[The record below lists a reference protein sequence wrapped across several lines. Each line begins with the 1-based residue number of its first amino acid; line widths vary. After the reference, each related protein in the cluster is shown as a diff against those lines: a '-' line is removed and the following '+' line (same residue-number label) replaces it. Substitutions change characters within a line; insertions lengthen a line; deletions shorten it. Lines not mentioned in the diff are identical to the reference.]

1 MIDSWDGRVMSVWPA
16 VRIAVRNF
24 LSVASLAS
32 LLFAAMLF
40 SAPPA
45 HAQSVTTAFNLDTNF
60 PNYEID
66 AIAVN
71 TETNKIYV
79 ATQFSSAAHSGR
91 IFVLDG
97 STNQVLT
104 SFSDTSS
111 DADQP
116 IAIAINPVTN
126 MIYVANTGGGASGG
140 SVTVINGATDTY
152 VTTMSDG
159 NSLAPQALVVNPL
172 TNIIYVANNSSGNVT
187 MYNGATN
194 TSLGTFGVGTGP
206 VALALNTVMTPALLY
221 VVNSGVVGGN
231 TMNNGSIQVV
241 DTTNVNTPTT
251 VTDSNAT
258 NPIAVAVDVV
268 SGLAYVAENTPASLT
283 VISGSSFMTNI
294 KDTGAASTPRS
305 VAVNP
310 LTHRVYVA
318 DVGGGSGTVSIF
330 QGTTYQ
336 ATITMTDGP
345 NVVAVDTSTDIAYAV
360 DDAGQIAVINGAT
373 QTASTPYLQTSAG
386 LEVVAV
392 NPVTHRAYVAIDNQ
406 GNEVSMAIVDGATN
420 ATTSIGVESEPWAV
434 AVNPAT
440 NMIYVANFD
449 DDDVTVIDGATNQK
463 VGDPSTGE
471 GPDALVVDPVNN
483 LIYVANFDSSSLTVI
498 DGATNNTAS
507 LSFQSTPITPDSLA
521 INPVL
526 NTVYGASSGS
536 NLSFSF
542 PSSFGSQNVFDG
554 GFVFGGATPLA
565 TATNPATG
573 YNFTLLKTG
582 SGSPFLTVEDQT
594 APQGFYY
601 RPCGASAPI
610 TMDVNP
616 TANSIFIPCSDG
628 TINVLPSVDVF
639 GDGNATIIP
648 LPSGYVGPYSA
659 VAVNPIT
666 NMAYVA
672 DSGPN
677 PPPNSLTSN
686 LYVINGANNTVT
698 ATVLVGLNP
707 TSIAVNIA
715 SNKIYVLSTGGTPSL
730 TIVDGLTNT
739 VLGTIPVGASGQV
752 AARNYEVAANP
763 ATGNIYGLNF
773 GGDNAE
779 VVTENTPAIACNP
792 SACLTTTIQPF
803 DNNTVFTS
811 LPTFSFTAQNH
822 LTFSAVT
829 GVYFQ
834 VDTWQ
839 GVWNPTQLN
848 SGVYTPLHPLA
859 APIPPGFHM
868 LYAFATSGDDASTSS
883 FVGLQSS
890 PLVGPIAS
898 YGFLVAPPIAGAQ
911 QNLFFGT
918 VAVGA
923 SGGTQT
929 AYLANN
935 GQATLTYSYTITG
948 PNANDFVPNGSG
960 NQPCD
965 NSGQVLAVSYCALS
979 IDFVPSTVGG
989 ESAVLTW
996 TDNSLATG
1004 TNTTQVVNLT
1014 GTGANVTA
1022 PTILTG
1028 PSDPTSS
1035 TSATFTF
1042 NDSDAGVTSFTCQ
1055 LDGGSAASCVS
1066 GVTYNGLEVTSHTF
1080 TVYGT
1085 ASGVNSPTSTY
1096 NWTITAAS
1104 FSPFNLTLIGF
1115 GSGTVTGDNNIF
1127 CQEAAGLTS
1136 GNCSTDV
1143 TGNSEMLTAQPDPGF
1158 SFGGWGGAAASC
1170 GTTLTCAVPVIG
1182 QSTTAIASFVSGP
1195 VTINVT
1201 FTPSTTPQTQEA
1213 IFDCPTNDNPCTSPN
1228 AHALALTVQGVTTG
1242 FTMSV
1247 VAHEISPF
1255 QANGDCSSGNTVLT
1269 DFDCRFVSFFTF
1281 GPDGSGGEVVPL
1293 CDPYSNGNCI
1303 YYTAEYCVPQVSGP
1317 CVPTPGAEPPATSY
1331 QSPVNWEITWND
1343 DTYVPPSPYQ
1353 PTPRLYDDPDSQ
1365 VNNTDPYGT
1374 SCTTAMQING
1384 SPTSPAIFC
1393 QFVYDITT
1401 NFIPGQKVDS
1411 GIGGTTRQFNDV
1423 VVAFPVALN
1432 PTFLDA
1438 ASVGTIDA
1446 PATIGFTNTITAPA
1460 NPITNVTLNDPLPP
1474 GPGTPVTWM
1483 FSPAYTGP
1491 GTCLLNGMAGSQV
1504 LSCNFGNLAATQVV
1518 SVGVTAT
1525 NAPAGQYLN
1534 ASTVTSNNGSVQ
1546 KQTLLSIATVTV
1558 QALQSEFGGLSGSQT
1573 AAFGAP
1579 VNLSG
1584 TISANDPVYPPT
1596 TESVSI
1602 TIAGVTQK
1610 AAIGALGVFKATFTN
1625 IPASTTPYVITY
1637 QYAGDANFAPV
1648 TNTST
1653 TLTVSRVNSTTT
1665 ITSNTPNPSTT
1676 GQVVTVGFK
1685 VTGVTG
1691 ATVPTGSVTI
1701 TAKLSATTVTCSGA
1715 LTSGAGS
1722 CPVTLSTA
1730 GAWTLTASYGGDTN
1744 YNAGV
1749 STGTSQTVNTAGST
1763 LKFSPS
1769 ALNFGTVYVGT
1780 TELELLTITNT
1791 GSSMVTFS
1799 SFSIASISG
1808 DDSSGF
1814 LGVAFCPK
1822 TLNAGKSC
1830 TIIMS
1835 FTADSNVT
1843 KTHAANLVIV
1853 DNGAGSPQMVLMS
1866 ATVINPIASLSPS
1879 SLNFGTVKTNT
1890 TSAAKTITLTNTG
1903 TTALTV
1909 STVSV
1914 SGNFALAT
1922 GTSCAHGTMLT
1933 PNAHCSILVT
1943 FKPTSKGSKSGT
1955 LTVTDNA
1962 LHGTSTAGLS
1972 GTGN

>member
-1 MIDSWDGRVMSVWPA
+1 MIDTRDGRVMSAWPA

-24 LSVASLAS
+24 LSMASLAS
-32 LLFAAMLF
+32 LVFAAMLF

-45 HAQSVTTAFNLDTNF
+45 HAQSVTAAFNLDTNF
-60 PNYEID
+60 PGYEID

-79 ATQFSSAAHSGR
+79 ATQFISSASHSGR

-97 STNQVLT
+97 STNQTLT

-116 IAIAINPVTN
+116 FAIAINPVTN

-140 SVTVINGATDTY
+140 SVTVINGATDTI

-159 NSLAPQALVVNPL
+159 NSLVPQALVVNPL

-187 MYNGATN
+187 MYSGATN

-231 TMNNGSIQVV
+231 TINNGSIQVV

-283 VISGSSFMTNI
+283 VISGSSFMSNI

-330 QGTTYQ
+330 QSTTYQ
-336 ATITMTDGP
+336 ATVTMTDGP

-360 DDAGQIAVINGAT
+360 DDAGHIAVINGAT
-373 QTASTPYLQTSAG
+373 GTAFSPMLQTSAG

-392 NPVTHRAYVAIDNQ
+392 NPVTHRAYVAIDNG

-420 ATTSIGVESEPWAV
+420 ATASIVVEDEPWAV

-498 DGATNNTAS
+498 DGATNGTATV
-507 LSFQSTPITPDSLA
+507 SFNPSPITPDSLA

-526 NTVYGASSGS
+526 NEVYGASSGS
-536 NLSFSF
+536 DVAFSF
-542 PSSFGSQNVFDG
+542 PSSSTSQSVSDG

-565 TATNPATG
+565 SATNPATG
-573 YNFTLLKTG
+573 YHFTLLQTG
-582 SGSPFLTVEDQT
+582 TGSPFLVVDDLT

-601 RPCGASAPI
+601 RPCGSSAPI

-616 TANSIFIPCSDG
+616 TANSIFIPCTDG
-628 TINVLPSVDVF
+628 TINVLQGADVF
-639 GDGNATIIP
+639 GDGPATIIP
-648 LPSGYVGPYSA
+648 APSGYTGPYSA
-659 VAVNPIT
+659 VAANPIT

-672 DSGPN
+672 DSGN
-677 PPPNSLTSN
+677 SN

-698 ATVLVGLNP
+698 ATVTVGPNP

-715 SNKIYVLSTGGTPSL
+715 SNKIYVLSVVTGGAPSL

-739 VLGTIPVGASGQV
+739 VLGTIPVGTTGQG
-752 AARNYEVAANP
+752 AARNYQVAANP
-763 ATGNIYGLNF
+763 VTGNIYGLNF
-773 GGDNAE
+773 GGDTAE

-792 SACLTTTIQPF
+792 SACLTTTILTF
-803 DNNTVFTS
+803 DNNKVFTS

-822 LTFSAVT
+822 LTFSAIT

-839 GVWNPTQLN
+839 GVWNPTTLN
-848 SGVYTPLHPLA
+848 SGVYSGSLPSN

-868 LYAFATSGDDASTSS
+868 LYAFATSGDDANTSS

-923 SGGTQT
+923 SGGTQN
-929 AYLANN
+929 AFLANN
-935 GQATLTYSYTITG
+935 GAATLTYSYTITG
-948 PNANDFVPNGSG
+948 PNANDFVPNGTG

-965 NSGQVLAVSYCALS
+965 NSGQVLSASYCALS

-1004 TNTTQVVNLT
+1004 TNVTQVVNLT
-1014 GTGANVTA
+1014 GTGASVTA

-1028 PSDPTSS
+1028 PTNPTSS

-1042 NDSDAGVTSFTCQ
+1042 NDSDPGVNSFTCQ
-1055 LDGGSAASCVS
+1055 LDGGPAASCVS

-1080 TVYGT
+1080 AVFGT
-1085 ASGVNSPTSTY
+1085 ASGVNSPTSTF
-1096 NWTITAAS
+1096 NWTITASS

-1115 GSGTVTGDNNIF
+1115 GTGMVSGDNNIF
-1127 CQEAAGLTS
+1127 CQEAAGQTS
-1136 GNCSTDV
+1136 GNCTTDV
-1143 TGNSEMLTAQPDPGF
+1143 TGNTENLTATPGIDG
-1158 SFGGWGGAAASC
+1158 SAFGGWGGAASSC
-1170 GTTLTCAVPVIG
+1170 GMSLTCAVPVAG

-1195 VTINVT
+1195 VTINVS
-1201 FTPSTTPQTQEA
+1201 FIPSTTPQTQEA
-1213 IFDCPTNDNPCTSPN
+1213 IFDCPSNTNPCTDPN
-1228 AHALALTVQGVTTG
+1228 AHSLALSVPAVSTG
-1242 FTMSV
+1242 FTMSI
-1247 VAHEISPF
+1247 VAHDISPF
-1255 QANGDCSSGNTVLT
+1255 QANGDCASGNTVLT

-1317 CVPTPGAEPPATSY
+1317 CVPTPGAEPPATFY
-1331 QSPVNWEITWND
+1331 QSPVNWEITWNNEAF
-1343 DTYVPPSPYQ
+1343 VPPSPYQ
-1353 PTPRLYDDPDSQ
+1353 STPRLYDDPDTQ

-1374 SCTTAMQING
+1374 SCVTPMQING
-1384 SPTSPAIFC
+1384 APTVPPIFC

-1401 NFIPGQKVDS
+1401 SFSLGAVVDS

-1423 VVAFPVALN
+1423 VVAFPVTLN
-1432 PTFLDA
+1432 PNFLNSSD
-1438 ASVGTIDA
+1438 S
-1446 PATIGFTNTITAPA
+1446 ATSDPLGNIGFTDAVSNPATNSLTIA
-1460 NPITNVTLNDPLPP
+1460 NVTLSDPLPP
-1474 GPGTPVTWM
+1474 GPGSPVTWTINP
-1483 FSPAYTGP
+1483 SYSGP
-1491 GTCLLNGMAGSQV
+1491 GTCGITGAIGSQV
-1504 LSCNFGNLAATQVV
+1504 LNCSFGDFAPGAGATVHVLAANP
-1518 SVGVTAT
+1518 GV
-1525 NAPAGQYLN
+1525 GQYLN
-1534 ASTVTSNNGSVQ
+1534 AATVTSNNGGQ
-1546 KQTLLSIATVTV
+1546 KNQTLLSIATVTV
-1558 QALQSEFGGLSGSQT
+1558 QLASSTFSGLISPPPASFGSPVTLSG
-1573 AAFGAP
+1573 
-1579 VNLSG
+1579 V
-1584 TISANDPVYPPT
+1584 ISADDPVFPPT

-1610 AAIGALGVFKATFTN
+1610 AQIQPAGKFSTTFTN
-1625 IPASTTPYVITY
+1625 IPASTSPYVITY
-1637 QYAGDANFAPV
+1637 FYAGDANFAPV
-1648 TNTST
+1648 TNAST
-1653 TLTVSRVNSTTT
+1653 TLTVSKVNSTTT

-1685 VTGVTG
+1685 VAGVTG

-1701 TAKLSATTVTCSGA
+1701 TAKLSSTTVTCSGA
-1715 LTSGAGS
+1715 LASGAGS
-1722 CPVTLSTA
+1722 CQVTLSTA

-1744 YNAGV
+1744 YNSGV
-1749 STGTSQTVNTAGST
+1749 STGTSQTVNPPGST

-1780 TELELLTITNT
+1780 TELELMTITNT

-1799 SFSIASISG
+1799 SFSIASIAG

-1814 LGVAFCPK
+1814 LGIAFCPK

-1879 SLNFGTVKTNT
+1879 SLSFGNQKTGT
-1890 TSAAKTITLTNTG
+1890 TSASKTITLTNTG
-1903 TTALTV
+1903 TTTLTLNSV
-1909 STVSV
+1909 SI
-1914 SGNFALAT
+1914 SGNFALAS
-1922 GTSCAHGTMLT
+1922 GTTCAHGTTLA
-1933 PNAHCSILVT
+1933 PGAPCLIKVT
-1943 FKPTSKGSKSGT
+1943 FTPTSKGSKSGT
-1955 LTVTDNA
+1955 VTVTDNA

-1972 GTGN
+1972 GSGN

>member
-1 MIDSWDGRVMSVWPA
+1 MIDTWDGRVLSAWPA

-24 LSVASLAS
+24 LSMASLAS
-32 LLFAAMLF
+32 LIFAAMLF

-45 HAQSVTTAFNLDTNF
+45 HAQTVTTAFNLDTNF
-60 PNYEID
+60 PGYEID

-71 TETNKIYV
+71 TETNKIYI
-79 ATQFSSAAHSGR
+79 ATQNISGAANSGR

-97 STNQVLT
+97 STNKTLT
-104 SFSDTSS
+104 SFSDTST

-116 IAIAINPVTN
+116 FAIAINPVTN

-140 SVTVINGATDTY
+140 SVTVINGATDTI
-152 VTTMSDG
+152 VTTMRDG

-187 MYNGATN
+187 MYSGATN

-206 VALALNTVMTPALLY
+206 VALALNTAASPALLY

-231 TMNNGSIQVV
+231 TINSGSIQVV
-241 DTTNVNTPTT
+241 DTTHTNTPTT
-251 VTDSNAT
+251 VTDPAAT

-283 VISGSSFMTNI
+283 VISGSSYMTNI

-360 DDAGQIAVINGAT
+360 DDAGHIAVINGAT
-373 QTASTPYLQTSAG
+373 GTAFSPVLQTSAG

-392 NPVTHRAYVAIDNQ
+392 NPVTHRAYVAIDNE

-449 DDDVTVIDGATNQK
+449 DDDVSVINGATNQ
-463 VGDPSTGE
+463 VVADPSTGE

-498 DGATNNTAS
+498 NGATNGTAS
-507 LSFQSTPITPDSLA
+507 LSFDTTPITPDSLA

-526 NTVYGASSGS
+526 NEVYGASSGS
-536 NLSFSF
+536 NLGFSF
-542 PSSFGSQNVFDG
+542 PSSFASQSVFDS

-565 TATNPATG
+565 TAANPATG
-573 YNFTLLKTG
+573 AHFTLLQTG
-582 SGSPFLTVEDQT
+582 SGSPFLVVDDLT

-616 TANSIFIPCSDG
+616 TANSVFIPCTDG
-628 TINVLPSVDVF
+628 TINVLQGMDVF
-639 GDGNATIIP
+639 GDGPATIIP
-648 LPSGYVGPYSA
+648 APSGYTGPYSA
-659 VAVNPIT
+659 VAANPIT

-672 DSGPN
+672 DSGN
-677 PPPNSLTSN
+677 SN

-698 ATVLVGLNP
+698 ATVTVGANP

-715 SNKIYVLSTGGTPSL
+715 SNKIYVLSVVTGSAPSL

-739 VLGTIPVGASGQV
+739 VLGTIPVGTTGQV
-752 AARNYEVAANP
+752 AARNYELAANP
-763 ATGNIYGLNF
+763 ATGNIYGLNL
-773 GGDNAE
+773 GGDNAQ
-779 VVTENTPAIACNP
+779 VITENTPAIACNP
-792 SACLTTTIQPF
+792 SACLTTTIQTF

-811 LPTFSFTAQNH
+811 LPTFGFTAQNH
-822 LTFSAVT
+822 LTGAPVT

-839 GVWNPTQLN
+839 GVWNPTTLN
-848 SGVYTPLHPLA
+848 SGVYTPKFPLA
-859 APIPPGFHM
+859 TPIPPGFHM
-868 LYAFATSGDDASTSS
+868 LYAFATSGDDANTSS
-883 FVGLQSS
+883 FVGLQAS

-929 AYLANN
+929 AFLANN
-935 GQATLTYSYTITG
+935 GAATLTYSYTITG
-948 PNANDFVPNGSG
+948 PNANDFVPNGTG

-979 IDFVPSTVGG
+979 IDFVPSTVAS
-989 ESAVLTW
+989 ESAILTW

-1004 TNTTQVVNLT
+1004 TNVTQVVNLT
-1014 GTGANVTA
+1014 GIGANVTA

-1028 PSDPTSS
+1028 PANPTSS

-1042 NDSDAGVTSFTCQ
+1042 NDSDPGVTSFTCQ
-1055 LDGGSAASCVS
+1055 LDNLAAASCVS
-1066 GVTYNGLEVTSHTF
+1066 GVTYNSLAATSHTF

-1096 NWTITAAS
+1096 NWTITGS
-1104 FSPFNLTLIGF
+1104 TFSPFNLSLIGF
-1115 GSGTVTGDNNIF
+1115 GGGTVTGGNNIF
-1127 CQEAAGLTS
+1127 CQEAAGLTT
-1136 GNCSTDV
+1136 GDCSTVV
-1143 TGNSEMLTAQPDPGF
+1143 TNGNSEMLSATPANDGSQ
-1158 SFGGWGGAAASC
+1158 FGGWGGDAASC
-1170 GTTLTCAVPVIG
+1170 GMNLTCSVLV
-1182 QSTTAIASFVSGP
+1182 STTTNAIASFVSGP
-1195 VTINVT
+1195 ATINVS

-1213 IFDCPTNDNPCTSPN
+1213 IFDCPSNTNPCTDPN
-1228 AHALALTVQGVTTG
+1228 AHALALSVPAVSTG
-1242 FTMSV
+1242 FTMSI

-1255 QANGDCSSGNTVLT
+1255 QANGDCASGNTVLT

-1317 CVPTPGAEPPATSY
+1317 CVSTPGAEPPATFY
-1331 QSPVNWEITWND
+1331 QSPVNWTITWND
-1343 DTYVPPSPYQ
+1343 DTFVPPSPYQ
-1353 PTPRLYDDPDSQ
+1353 ATPRLYDDPDTQ

-1374 SCTTAMQING
+1374 NCVTPMQING
-1384 SPTSPAIFC
+1384 LPTVPPIFC

-1401 NFIPGQKVDS
+1401 TFNPGAVVDS

-1423 VVAFPVALN
+1423 VVAFPVTLN
-1432 PTFLDA
+1432 PAFVNA
-1438 ASVGTIDA
+1438 ADA
-1446 PATIGFTNTITAPA
+1446 PTVDAFGTIGFTNTVTAPA
-1460 NPITNVTLNDPLPP
+1460 TNGINNVTLNDPLPA
-1474 GPGTPVTWM
+1474 GPGTPVTWVI
-1483 FSPAYTGP
+1483 SPPYSGP
-1491 GTCLLNGMAGSQV
+1491 GTCSLGGLAGSQV
-1504 LSCNFGNLAATQVV
+1504 LSCSFGNLSASQMV
-1518 SVGVTAT
+1518 SVGVTAA
-1525 NAPAGQYLN
+1525 NSPAGLYLN
-1534 ASTVTSNNGSVQ
+1534 ASTVTSNNGSLQ
-1546 KQTLLSIATVTV
+1546 NQTLLSIATVNV
-1558 QALQSEFGGLSGSQT
+1558 QLLPSAFGGLSGSQSGT
-1573 AAFGAP
+1573 FGAP
-1579 VNLSG
+1579 VTLSG

-1602 TIAGVTQK
+1602 SIAGVTQQ
-1610 AAIGALGVFKATFTN
+1610 AAIGALGAFKSTFTN

-1637 QYAGDANFAPV
+1637 RYAGDANFAPV

-1653 TLTVSRVNSTTT
+1653 TLTVGKANSTTT

-1676 GQVVTVGFK
+1676 SQVVTVGFK
-1685 VTGVTG
+1685 VAGVSG

-1701 TAKLSATTVTCSGA
+1701 TAKLSSTTVTCSGT

-1722 CPVTLSTA
+1722 CQFTLSTG

-1744 YNAGV
+1744 YNGGV
-1749 STGTSQTVNTAGST
+1749 SGGTSQTVSTPGSM
-1763 LKFSPS
+1763 LKFSPP

-1780 TELELLTITNT
+1780 TEILTMSITNT

-1814 LGVAFCPK
+1814 LGIAFCPK
-1822 TLNAGKSC
+1822 TLNPEKSC

-1843 KTHAANLVIV
+1843 KAHAANLVMV

-1866 ATVINPIASLSPS
+1866 ATVINPVASLNPS
-1879 SLNFGTVKTNT
+1879 SLSFGNQKTGT
-1890 TSAAKTITLTNTG
+1890 TSASKTITLTNTG
-1903 TTALTV
+1903 TTALTL
-1909 STVSV
+1909 STVSI
-1914 SGNFALAT
+1914 SGNFALAS
-1922 GTSCAHGTMLT
+1922 GTTCAHGTTLA
-1933 PNAHCSILVT
+1933 PSAPCLIKVT
-1943 FKPTSKGSKSGT
+1943 FTPTSKGSKSGT
-1955 LTVTDNA
+1955 VTVSDNA
-1962 LHGTSTAGLS
+1962 LRGTSTASLS

>member
-1 MIDSWDGRVMSVWPA
+1 MIDTWDGRIISAWPA

-24 LSVASLAS
+24 LSIASLA
-32 LLFAAMLF
+32 LAIFAAMLS

-45 HAQSVTTAFNLDTNF
+45 HAQTVTTAFNLDTNF
-60 PNYEID
+60 PGYEID

-71 TETNKIYV
+71 TETNKIYI
-79 ATQFSSAAHSGR
+79 ATQNISGAANAGR

-97 STNQVLT
+97 LTNQVLT

-116 IAIAINPVTN
+116 FAIAINPVTN

-140 SVTVINGATDTY
+140 SVTVINGATDTIS
-152 VTTMSDG
+152 TTMSDG
-159 NSLAPQALVVNPL
+159 NSIAPQALVVNPL

-194 TSLGTFGVGTGP
+194 ASLGTFGVGTGP
-206 VALALNTVMTPALLY
+206 AALALNTAVTPALLY

-231 TMNNGSIQVV
+231 TLNNGSIQVV
-241 DTTNVNTPTT
+241 DTTHTNTPTT
-251 VTDSNAT
+251 VTDSMAT
-258 NPIAVAVDVV
+258 NPIAVGVDVV

-330 QGTTYQ
+330 QTTTYQ

-360 DDAGQIAVINGAT
+360 DDAGHIAVINGAT
-373 QTASTPYLQTSAG
+373 GTAFSPFLQTSAG

-420 ATTSIGVESEPWAV
+420 ATASIGVESEPWAV

-449 DDDVTVIDGATNQK
+449 DDDVTVINGATNQ
-463 VGDPSTGE
+463 VVADPSTGQ

-498 DGATNNTAS
+498 DGATNQTAS
-507 LSFQSTPITPDSLA
+507 LSFQTTPITPDSLA

-526 NTVYGASSGS
+526 NEVYGASSGS
-536 NLSFSF
+536 NLGFSFSSF
-542 PSSFGSQNVFDG
+542 FGSQSVSDF
-554 GFVFGGATPLA
+554 GFVFGGTTPLA
-565 TATNPATG
+565 SATNPATG
-573 YNFTLLKTG
+573 YHFTLLQTG
-582 SGSPFLTVEDQT
+582 SSSPFLVVDDLT

-601 RPCGASAPI
+601 RPCGSSAPI

-616 TANSIFIPCSDG
+616 TANSVFIPCTDG
-628 TINVLPSVDVF
+628 TINVLQGVDVF
-639 GDGNATIIP
+639 GDGPATVIP
-648 LPSGYVGPYSA
+648 APSGYTGPYSA
-659 VAVNPIT
+659 VAANPIT
-666 NMAYVA
+666 NLAYVA
-672 DSGPN
+672 DSGN
-677 PPPNSLTSN
+677 SN

-698 ATVLVGLNP
+698 ATVTVGPNP

-715 SNKIYVLSTGGTPSL
+715 SNKIYVLSVVTGSTPSL

-739 VLGTIPVGASGQV
+739 VLGTIPVGTTGQV

-773 GGDNAE
+773 GGDNAK
-779 VVTENTPAIACNP
+779 VITENTPAIACNP
-792 SACLTTTIQPF
+792 SACLTTTIQTF

-811 LPTFSFTAQNH
+811 LPTFGFTAQNH
-822 LTFSAVT
+822 LTGGAVT

-839 GVWNPTQLN
+839 GVWNPTTLN
-848 SGVYTPLHPLA
+848 SGVYSGSLPST

-890 PLVGPIAS
+890 PLVGPMAS

-929 AYLANN
+929 AFLANN
-935 GQATLTYSYTITG
+935 GAATLTYSYTITG
-948 PNANDFVPNGSG
+948 PNANDFVPNGTG

-979 IDFVPSTVGG
+979 INFAPSTVNN
-989 ESAVLTW
+989 ETAVLTW

-1004 TNTTQVVNLT
+1004 TNVTQVVNLS

-1028 PSDPTSS
+1028 PSNPTSS

-1042 NDSDAGVTSFTCQ
+1042 NDSDPGVTSFTCQ
-1055 LDGGSAASCVS
+1055 LDGQPAASCVS

-1080 TVYGT
+1080 TVFGT

-1096 NWTITAAS
+1096 NWTITGSS
-1104 FSPFNLTLIGF
+1104 FSPFNLTLIG
-1115 GSGTVTGDNNIF
+1115 SGTGMVSGDNNIF
-1127 CQEAAGLTS
+1127 CQEAGGVTS

-1143 TGNSEMLTAQPDPGF
+1143 TGTTENLTATPGIDG
-1158 SFGGWGGAAASC
+1158 STFGGWGGAASSC
-1170 GTTLTCAVPVIG
+1170 GMSLTCQVPVVG
-1182 QSTTAIASFVSGP
+1182 QSTNAIASFVSGP
-1195 VTINVT
+1195 ATINVS

-1247 VAHEISPF
+1247 IANEVSPF
-1255 QANGDCSSGNTVLT
+1255 QANGDCASGNNVTN

-1303 YYTAEYCVPQVSGP
+1303 FYSVVYCVPQASGP
-1317 CVPTPGAEPPATSY
+1317 CVPTHGAEPPSGFY
-1331 QSPVNWEITWND
+1331 QSPVNWLITWNND
-1343 DTYVPPSPYQ
+1343 AIVPPAPYQ
-1353 PTPRLYDDPDSQ
+1353 PIPRLYDDPDSQ
-1365 VNNTDPYGT
+1365 VNNTDPFGT

-1384 SPTSPAIFC
+1384 TATSPPIFC

-1423 VVAFPVALN
+1423 VVAFPVTLSPAFLNVADSGTVDALGN
-1432 PTFLDA
+1432 IGFTDT
-1438 ASVGTIDA
+1438 VTA
-1446 PATIGFTNTITAPA
+1446 PAT
-1460 NPITNVTLNDPLPP
+1460 NPITNVTLRDPLPAGP
-1474 GPGTPVTWM
+1474 GPAVTWTI
-1483 FSPAYTGP
+1483 SPAYAGP
-1491 GTCLLNGMAGSQV
+1491 GTCTLSGAVGSQV
-1504 LSCNFGNLAATQVV
+1504 LNCSFGNFAASMGATVHV
-1518 SVGVTAT
+1518 SAA

-1534 ASTVTSNNGSVQ
+1534 AATVTSNNGSTQ
-1546 KQTLLSIATVTV
+1546 NQTLLAISTITV
-1558 QALQSEFGGLSGSQT
+1558 QAAPSAFSGLSGSQS
-1573 AAFGAP
+1573 AAFGVP
-1579 VNLSG
+1579 VTLSG
-1584 TISANDPVYPPT
+1584 VVSANDPVFPPPGVEVVT
-1596 TESVSI
+1596 V
-1602 TIAGVTQK
+1602 TIDGIVQNAT
-1610 AAIGALGVFKATFTN
+1610 IGANGVFTTTFKN

-1637 QYAGDANFAPV
+1637 HYAGDANFAPA
-1648 TNTST
+1648 TNSST
-1653 TLTVSRVNSTTT
+1653 TLTVTKANSTTT

-1676 GQVVTVGFK
+1676 AQVVTVAFK
-1685 VTGVTG
+1685 VTG
-1691 ATVPTGSVTI
+1691 ATVPTGSVTV

-1715 LTSGAGS
+1715 LSSGTGS
-1722 CPVTLSTA
+1722 CTFTLTTP

-1744 YNAGV
+1744 YNTSV
-1749 STGTSQTVNTAGST
+1749 STGTTQTVSSPGST

-1780 TELELLTITNT
+1780 TEIETTTITNT

-1814 LGVAFCPK
+1814 LGIAFCPK

-1830 TIIMS
+1830 TIFMS

-1843 KTHAANLVIV
+1843 KTHAANLVVV
-1853 DNGAGSPQMVLMS
+1853 DNGAGSPQMVLMT
-1866 ATVINPIASLSPS
+1866 ATVINPVASLSPS
-1879 SLNFGTVKTNT
+1879 SLSFGNQKTNT

-1903 TTALTV
+1903 TTQLALNTV
-1909 STVSV
+1909 SI
-1914 SGNFALAT
+1914 SGNFALAS
-1922 GTSCAHGTMLT
+1922 GTTCAHGTALA
-1933 PNAHCSILVT
+1933 PNGKCLINVT

-1955 LTVTDNA
+1955 VTVTDNA
-1962 LHGTSTAGLS
+1962 LRGTSTVSLS

>member
-1 MIDSWDGRVMSVWPA
+1 MIDTWDGRVISASPA
-16 VRIAVRNF
+16 VRMAVRNF
-24 LSVASLAS
+24 LSVASLAV
-32 LLFAAMLF
+32 LLFAAMLS

-45 HAQSVTTAFNLDTNF
+45 NAQSVTTAFNLNTQF
-60 PNYEID
+60 PGYEID

-71 TETNKIYV
+71 TETNKIYI
-79 ATQFSSAAHSGR
+79 ATQNISGAANSGR

-97 STNQVLT
+97 STDQVLT

-116 IAIAINPVTN
+116 FAIAINPVTN
-126 MIYVANTGGGASGG
+126 TIYVANTGGGASGG
-140 SVTVINGATDTY
+140 SVTVINGATDSI

-159 NSLAPQALVVNPL
+159 NSIAPQALVVNPL
-172 TNIIYVANNSSGNVT
+172 TNIIYVANNSSSNVT
-187 MYNGATN
+187 MYSGATN

-206 VALALNTVMTPALLY
+206 VALALNTAVSPALLY

-231 TMNNGSIQVV
+231 TVNNGSIQVV
-241 DTTNVNTPTT
+241 DTTHTNTPTT
-251 VTDSNAT
+251 VTDPNAT

-268 SGLAYVAENTPASLT
+268 SGLAYVAENTPASVT
-283 VISGSSFMTNI
+283 VINGSTFMTNI

-373 QTASTPYLQTSAG
+373 GTAFSPFLQTSAG

-406 GNEVSMAIVDGATN
+406 GNEVTMAIVDGATN
-420 ATTSIGVESEPWAV
+420 ASASIGVESEPWAV
-434 AVNPAT
+434 VVNPVT

-449 DDDVTVIDGATNQK
+449 DDDVSVINGATNQ
-463 VGDPSTGE
+463 VVSVSTGE

-498 DGATNNTAS
+498 NGATNGTAS
-507 LSFQSTPITPDSLA
+507 ISFSTTPITPDSLA

-526 NTVYGASSGS
+526 NEVYGASSGS
-536 NLSFSF
+536 NLGFSFS
-542 PSSFGSQNVFDG
+542 SSFASQSVFDG
-554 GFVFGGATPLA
+554 GFVFGGGTPLA

-573 YNFTLLKTG
+573 MHFTLLKTG
-582 SGSPFLTVEDQT
+582 GPFLAVDDLT
-594 APQGFYY
+594 APIGFYY
-601 RPCGASAPI
+601 RPCFSSAPI
-610 TMDVNP
+610 SMDVNP

-628 TINVLPSVDVF
+628 TINVLQGVDVF
-639 GDGNATIIP
+639 GDGPATVIP
-648 LPSGYVGPYSA
+648 VPSGYTGPYSA
-659 VAVNPIT
+659 VAANPIT

-672 DSGPN
+672 DSGN
-677 PPPNSLTSN
+677 SN

-698 ATVLVGLNP
+698 ATVEVGSNP

-715 SNKIYVLSTGGTPSL
+715 SNKIYVLSVASGGTPSL

-739 VLGTIPVGASGQV
+739 VLGTIPVGTAGQV

-763 ATGNIYGLNF
+763 ATGNIYGLTL
-773 GGDNAE
+773 APTMAAK
-779 VVTENTPAIACNP
+779 VITENTPAIACNP
-792 SACLTTTIQPF
+792 SACLTTTILTF

-822 LTFSAVT
+822 LTGSTPIT

-839 GVWNPTQLN
+839 GVWNPTKL
-848 SGVYTPLHPLA
+848 SGGVYVPQFPLA

-898 YGFLVAPPIAGAQ
+898 YGFLVAPPIAGTQ
-911 QNLFFGT
+911 SNLFFGT

-935 GQATLTYSYTITG
+935 GEATLSYSYTITG

-979 IDFVPSTVGG
+979 IDFVPSTVNS
-989 ESAVLTW
+989 ESAVLSW

-1004 TNTTQVVNLT
+1004 SNVTQVVNLS
-1014 GTGANVTA
+1014 GNGANVTA

-1042 NDSDAGVTSFTCQ
+1042 NDSDPGVTSFTCQ
-1055 LDGGSAASCVS
+1055 LDGDPAASCVS
-1066 GVTYNGLEVTSHTF
+1066 GVTYTGLEAISHTF
-1080 TVYGT
+1080 TVFGT

-1096 NWTITAAS
+1096 NWTITGSS
-1104 FSPFNLTLIGF
+1104 FSPFNLTLVGF
-1115 GSGTVTGDNNIF
+1115 GTGMVSGDNNIF
-1127 CQEAAGLTS
+1127 CQEAGGVTS

-1143 TGNSEMLTAQPDPGF
+1143 TGASENLTATPGIDG
-1158 SFGGWGGAAASC
+1158 STFGGWGGAAASC
-1170 GTTLTCAVPVIG
+1170 GMSLTCAVPVVG
-1182 QSTTAIASFVSGP
+1182 QSTNAIASFVSGP
-1195 VTINVT
+1195 ATINVS

-1228 AHALALTVQGVTTG
+1228 AHALALTVQGVSTG

-1247 VAHEISPF
+1247 IANEVSPF
-1255 QANGDCSSGNTVLT
+1255 QANGDCASGNNVTN

-1281 GPDGSGGEVVPL
+1281 GPDGGGGEVVPL
-1293 CDPYSNGNCI
+1293 CDAYSNGNCI
-1303 YYTAEYCVPQVSGP
+1303 FYSVVYCVPQATGP
-1317 CVPTPGAEPPATSY
+1317 CVPTHGAEPPASFY
-1331 QSPVNWEITWND
+1331 QSPVNWLITWNND
-1343 DTYVPPSPYQ
+1343 ATVPPAPYQ
-1353 PTPRLYDDPDSQ
+1353 PIPRLYDDPDSQ
-1365 VNNTDPYGT
+1365 VNNTDPFGT

-1423 VVAFPVALN
+1423 VVAFPVTLSPAFLNVADSGTVDALGN
-1432 PTFLDA
+1432 IGFTDT
-1438 ASVGTIDA
+1438 VTA
-1446 PATIGFTNTITAPA
+1446 PAT
-1460 NPITNVTLNDPLPP
+1460 NPITNVTLRDPLPAGP
-1474 GPGTPVTWM
+1474 GPAVTWTI
-1483 FSPAYTGP
+1483 SPAYAGP
-1491 GTCLLNGMAGSQV
+1491 GTCTLSGAVGSQV
-1504 LSCNFGNLAATQVV
+1504 LNCSFGNFAASMGATVHV
-1518 SVGVTAT
+1518 SAA

-1534 ASTVTSNNGSVQ
+1534 AATVTSNNGSTQ
-1546 KQTLLSIATVTV
+1546 NQTLLSISTITV
-1558 QALQSEFGGLSGSQT
+1558 QSAPSAFSGLSGSQS
-1573 AAFGAP
+1573 AAFGVP
-1579 VNLSG
+1579 VTLSG
-1584 TISANDPVYPPT
+1584 VVSANDPVFPPPGVEVVT
-1596 TESVSI
+1596 V
-1602 TIAGVTQK
+1602 TIDGIVQNAT
-1610 AAIGALGVFKATFTN
+1610 IGANGVFATTFKN

-1637 QYAGDANFAPV
+1637 HYAGDANFAPA
-1648 TNTST
+1648 TNSST
-1653 TLTVSRVNSTTT
+1653 TLTVTKANSTTT

-1676 GQVVTVGFK
+1676 AQVVTVAFK
-1685 VTGVTG
+1685 VTG
-1691 ATVPTGSVTI
+1691 ATVPTGSVTV

-1715 LTSGAGS
+1715 LSSGAGS
-1722 CPVTLSTA
+1722 CTFTLTTP

-1744 YNAGV
+1744 YLTSV
-1749 STGTSQTVNTAGST
+1749 STGTTQTVNSPGST
-1763 LKFSPS
+1763 LKFSPAS
-1769 ALNFGTVYVGT
+1769 LNFGTVYVGT
-1780 TELELLTITNT
+1780 TEIETTTITNT

-1814 LGVAFCPK
+1814 LGITFCPK
-1822 TLNAGKSC
+1822 TLNPGRSC
-1830 TIIMS
+1830 TIFMS

-1843 KTHAANLVIV
+1843 KTHAANLVVV
-1853 DNGAGSPQMVLMS
+1853 DNGAGSPQMVLMT
-1866 ATVINPIASLSPS
+1866 ATVINPVASLSPS
-1879 SLNFGTVKTNT
+1879 SLSFGNQKTNT

-1903 TTALTV
+1903 TTQLTLNTV
-1909 STVSV
+1909 SI
-1914 SGNFALAT
+1914 SGNFALAS
-1922 GTSCAHGTMLT
+1922 GTTCAHGTALA
-1933 PNAHCSILVT
+1933 PNGKCLINVT

-1955 LTVTDNA
+1955 VTVTDNA
-1962 LHGTSTAGLS
+1962 LRGTSTVSLS
-1972 GTGN
+1972 GAGN